1 MFTGR
6 AGAKLVIFAHNF
18 VIYFGVLW
26 YFQIWPGAV
35 ALLAVPGLLLVLLNG
50 AAVTLL
56 IGMVSARFRDIPQL
70 INSIVQIVF
79 FVTPIMWKPELLRTR
94 SYIAEFNPF
103 YHLVEI
109 VRAPLLGQMPS
120 CQHLSGGP
128 TDHAYQ
134 PHGRRCVLCAISFA
148 HFLLGLRPMTIS
160 ATHSVEHS
168 ELSLDNVSV
177 SFPIYHGGSRSL
189 KKSLLFRGSGGQL
202 ASDASHRI
210 TVEALRNVSM
220 EFRTGDRVA
229 LVGKNGA
236 GKTTLLRV
244 MAGIYEPV
252 TGVVK
257 SRGRISPM
265 FDISLGIDGE
275 ISGYDNIRL
284 RGLIL
289 GLPAREIEER
299 MADIA
304 EFTELGDY
312 LDIPVR
318 TYSSGMMTRL
328 TFAVATC
335 FSPEILLMDEWILA
349 GDAGFLAKAQHRV
362 EAFVEQA
369 GILVLA
375 SHSTEICRRWCNKAV
390 WMERGEVKMAADIS
404 AVLDSYNSA
413 AVA

>member
-1 MFTGR
+1 
-6 AGAKLVIFAHNF
+6 
-18 VIYFGVLW
+18 
-26 YFQIWPGAV
+26 
-35 ALLAVPGLLLVLLNG
+35 
-50 AAVTLL
+50 
-56 IGMVSARFRDIPQL
+56 
-70 INSIVQIVF
+70 
-79 FVTPIMWKPELLRTR
+79 
-94 SYIAEFNPF
+94 
-103 YHLVEI
+103 
-109 VRAPLLGQMPS
+109 
-120 CQHLSGGP
+120 
-128 TDHAYQ
+128 
-134 PHGRRCVLCAISFA
+134 
-148 HFLLGLRPMTIS
+148 MTIS
-160 ATHSVEHS
+160 AIHSGEHS

-229 LVGKNGA
+229 LIGNNGA

-265 FDISLGIDGE
+265 FDISLGIDGD

-390 WMERGEVKMAADIS
+390 WMERGEVKMAADIG

-413 AVA
+413 AAA

>member
-1 MFTGR
+1 
-6 AGAKLVIFAHNF
+6 
-18 VIYFGVLW
+18 
-26 YFQIWPGAV
+26 
-35 ALLAVPGLLLVLLNG
+35 
-50 AAVTLL
+50 
-56 IGMVSARFRDIPQL
+56 
-70 INSIVQIVF
+70 
-79 FVTPIMWKPELLRTR
+79 
-94 SYIAEFNPF
+94 
-103 YHLVEI
+103 
-109 VRAPLLGQMPS
+109 
-120 CQHLSGGP
+120 
-128 TDHAYQ
+128 
-134 PHGRRCVLCAISFA
+134 
-148 HFLLGLRPMTIS
+148 MTIS
-160 ATHSVEHS
+160 AIHSVEHS

-229 LVGKNGA
+229 LIGNNGA

-265 FDISLGIDGE
+265 FDISLGIDGD

-390 WMERGEVKMAADIS
+390 WLERGEVKMAADIS
-404 AVLDSYNSA
+404 AVLDSYNSV

>member
-1 MFTGR
+1 
-6 AGAKLVIFAHNF
+6 
-18 VIYFGVLW
+18 
-26 YFQIWPGAV
+26 
-35 ALLAVPGLLLVLLNG
+35 
-50 AAVTLL
+50 
-56 IGMVSARFRDIPQL
+56 
-70 INSIVQIVF
+70 
-79 FVTPIMWKPELLRTR
+79 
-94 SYIAEFNPF
+94 
-103 YHLVEI
+103 
-109 VRAPLLGQMPS
+109 
-120 CQHLSGGP
+120 
-128 TDHAYQ
+128 
-134 PHGRRCVLCAISFA
+134 
-148 HFLLGLRPMTIS
+148 MTIS
-160 ATHSVEHS
+160 APLSAEHS

-210 TVEALRNVSM
+210 TVEALRGVSM

-229 LVGKNGA
+229 LIGKNGA

-265 FDISLGIDGE
+265 FDISLGIDGD

-362 EAFVEQA
+362 ETFVEQA

-390 WMERGEVKMAADIS
+390 WMERGEVKMAADID
-404 AVLDSYNSA
+404 AVLDSYNSV